1 MKAFKLLLLT
11 LFAALGLAA
20 QAQTIEV
27 YKDGQ
32 VIDTF
37 SATQVDSVV
46 YKQVAAIPKYYYY
59 VGTVKPTADSDIEA
73 NGKLTSDNNSNVI
86 ITDGK
91 VSEIIALPETDQ
103 YIYFVYPKEWGI
115 ATILDKDGDNV
126 GLANKTSLSSFAGIN
141 NYYIYRATASSG
153 SMRCYITYTPQ

>member
-11 LFAALGLAA
+11 LFAALGFAA
-20 QAQTIEV
+20 QAQTIKV

-37 SATQVDSVV
+37 SAVQVDSVV
-46 YKQVAAIPKYYYY
+46 YKQVAATPKYYYY

-91 VSEIIALPETDQ
+91 VSEIIALPDTDQ
-103 YIYFVYPKEWGI
+103 YIYISFIQKNGE
-115 ATILDKDGDNV
+115 LQ
-126 GLANKTSLSSFAGIN
+126 LS
-141 NYYIYRATASSG
+141 
-153 SMRCYITYTPQ
+153 